1 MYPAASL
8 VRKAAAGSAGIPS
21 SAPGRPARTAAMPA
35 TRLRPCTERRFD
47 FVLIRHYS
55 PLTRATNAIHTYRS
69 PSRHGHSPQDVDR
82 QTECKL
88 PAGCGARRV
97 AVHGARQL

>member
-1 MYPAASL
+1 M
-8 VRKAAAGSAGIPS
+8 AGIPS
-21 SAPGRPARTAAMPA
+21 SAPGPRASTAAMRA
-35 TRLRPCTERRFD
+35 TRLRPCIKYSLA
-47 FVLIRHYS
+47 FVPIS

-88 PAGCGARRV
+88 PAGRRARRV